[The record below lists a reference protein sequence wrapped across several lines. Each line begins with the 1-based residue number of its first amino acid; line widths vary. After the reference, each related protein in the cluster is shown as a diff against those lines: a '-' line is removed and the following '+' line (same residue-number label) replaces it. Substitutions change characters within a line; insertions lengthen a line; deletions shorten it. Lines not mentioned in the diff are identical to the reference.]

1 MHGKAIMILQW
12 SSNLKKMWWY
22 RSSSHPASFNVPALK
37 RRTHSRDTPLL
48 MVHILANHSYPWW
61 WPQIHLQSRPP
72 PWAPDSYFQELPTC
86 STWMSRNH
94 FTLCKFQMEF
104 GPSSFWTLIM
114 FYSLFFDLLSHLEP
128 VLHRHVQTALLSPI
142 LEGANSGACVC
153 VCVCVRIVCV
163 CVHCVCVCVSA
174 CILSVPHEFCF
185 FIFYCDLILV
195 STQPF
200 SFLWDYCVPQ
210 LLKMSF

>member
-1 MHGKAIMILQW
+1 MHGNAIMILQW

-153 VCVCVRIVCV
+153 VCVCAHCMCV
-163 CVHCVCVCVSA
+163 CALCVCVCICMHTICPPWV
-174 CILSVPHEFCF
+174 LFLHFLLWPH
-185 FIFYCDLILV
+185 
-195 STQPF
+195 PG
-200 SFLWDYCVPQ
+200 
-210 LLKMSF
+210 